1 MTGRRAVAGPAPR
14 DRARSAAVTDVVFDL
29 YLLAAALGLV
39 PVVAFAGLP
48 VLSQSAFLAVGAIGA
63 MQLER
68 AGLPIGSAVLLSIV
82 AGGVLGALT
91 GWLVAAAPAPR
102 VALAT
107 WALAWLAAAVL
118 ARRARPLRRHAG
130 PHPPGGG
137 PRATPLF
144 ELTLTPTVHLV
155 VAAAS

>member
-1 MTGRRAVAGPAPR
+1 M
-14 DRARSAAVTDVVFDL
+14 TDVVFDL

-82 AGGVLGALT
+82 AGGVLGPAAGAIFGGAIALPIT
-91 GWLVAAAPAPR
+91 ALCYLALLSRTVVATHGQQASLEWYPIGRLVGWAAIIAG
-102 VALAT
+102 
-107 WALAWLAAAVL
+107 VL
-118 ARRARPLRRHAG
+118 AGIGDHRRDDDLAGDRNGGPWRLDRDELVHAG
-130 PHPPGGG
+130 
-137 PRATPLF
+137 
-144 ELTLTPTVHLV
+144 LV
-155 VAAAS
+155 